1 MIPNNRH
8 IVHRHTGSDENIE
21 EIRSLFPSNRYL
33 PCSRD
38 YIPEDI
44 EEVQV
49 FDDIPSEYQDD
60 YIMVNEKYYHWED
73 LAKGGLVICNTDEPS
88 IYILN
93 DGNEPTKVAGD
104 KYDDTEVRGLIS
116 DNTAQISQNKG
127 RIDGLQGNIEELQ
140 NQTAQNSSDISSN
153 TERIE
158 TLATE
163 ASELSDRISAN
174 AADISGH
181 TEQISE
187 INEYTI
193 NGHKISG
200 STDSPGTTELLGD
213 DITLSKDALNTN
225 PAETV
230 STDVT
235 QNDTVT
241 EAIEKIE
248 TAMAIQAEA
257 VAVSLNEI
265 VSNTPS
271 KLLVGNVQ
279 TPSEYAIELSETAL
293 NIIDCSRNTGITDIS
308 IALPILNDTADKTH
322 VREYMVYFENY
333 DHKRSI
339 TLEVDDDPNNNITI
353 INTDVAVATDETI
366 RDNFF
371 VKVFRFFVKDGEE
384 LKEIIKTSNDF
395 LVWIS

>member
-38 YIPEDI
+38 DIPEDI

-60 YIMVNEKYYHWED
+60 YIMVKEKYYHWEE

-93 DGNEPTKVAGD
+93 NGNEPTKVAGD

-116 DNTAQISQNKG
+116 DNATQIGQNKD

-140 NQTAQNSSDISSN
+140 NQIAQNSSNISSN

-174 AADISGH
+174 ATDISGH

-225 PAETV
+225 PTETV

-271 KLLVGNVQ
+271 KLLVGDAQ
-279 TPSEYAIELSETAL
+279 APSVDAIKLSETIL
-293 NIIDCSRNTGITDIS
+293 NIINCLGTTGNIQ

-333 DHKRSI
+333 DPKYSI
-339 TLEVDDDPNNNITI
+339 TLNGYGPIINNNA
-353 INTDVAVATDETI
+353 AVTTTTSN
-366 RDNFF
+366 NFF
-371 VKVFRFFVKDGEE
+371 VKVFRFFVKDGEK

>member
-38 YIPEDI
+38 DIPEGI
-44 EEVQV
+44 EVPE
-49 FDDIPSEYQDD
+49 FDDIPSKRQDD
-60 YIMVNEKYYHWED
+60 YYYIKVNEKYYHWEE

-88 IYILN
+88 IYILDN
-93 DGNEPTKVAGD
+93 ENEPTKVAGD

-116 DNTAQISQNKG
+116 DNANQISQNKDS
-127 RIDGLQGNIEELQ
+127 IDGLQGSIEDLQ
-140 NQTAQNSSDISSN
+140 NQITQNSSDISSN
-153 TERIE
+153 AASIE

-174 AADISGH
+174 TADISGH
-181 TEQISE
+181 TEQISA

-225 PAETV
+225 PTETV

-271 KLLVGNVQ
+271 KLLVGNIQ
-279 TPSEYAIELSETAL
+279 TPSEGAIELSETTL
-293 NIIDCSRNTGITDIS
+293 NIIKCSGTTDIS
-308 IALPILNDTADKTH
+308 IALPFLNDTADKTH

-333 DHKRSI
+333 DPKYSI
-339 TLEVDDDPNNNITI
+339 TLDGYGPIINNNA
-353 INTDVAVATDETI
+353 AVTTTTSN
-366 RDNFF
+366 NFF

-384 LKEIIKTSNDF
+384 LKQVIKTSNDF

>member
-8 IVHRHTGSDENIE
+8 IVHRHTGSDKNIE
-21 EIRSLFPSNRYL
+21 EIMSLFPSNRYL

-38 YIPEDI
+38 DIPEDI

-60 YIMVNEKYYHWED
+60 YIMVNEKYYHWEE

-88 IYILN
+88 IYILDN
-93 DGNEPTKVAGD
+93 NNEPTKVAGD

-116 DNTAQISQNKG
+116 DNATQISQNKNS
-127 RIDGLQGNIEELQ
+127 IDGLQGSIEDLQ
-140 NQTAQNSSDISSN
+140 NQITQNSSDILSN

-174 AADISGH
+174 ASDISGH
-181 TEQISE
+181 TEQISA

-213 DITLSKDALNTN
+213 DIQLSKDALNTN
-225 PAETV
+225 PTETV

-279 TPSEYAIELSETAL
+279 TPSEGAIELSETTL
-293 NIIDCSRNTGITDIS
+293 NIINCSGTTDIS
-308 IALPILNDTADKTH
+308 IALPFLNDTADKTH

-333 DHKRSI
+333 DPKYSI
-339 TLEVDDDPNNNITI
+339 TLDGYGPIINNNA
-353 INTDVAVATDETI
+353 AVTTTTSG
-366 RDNFF
+366 NFF

-384 LKEIIKTSNDF
+384 LKQIIKTSNDF

>member
-38 YIPEDI
+38 DIPEGI
-44 EEVQV
+44 EVPE
-49 FDDIPSEYQDD
+49 FDDIPSKRQDD
-60 YIMVNEKYYHWED
+60 YYYIKVNEKYYHWEE

-88 IYILN
+88 IYILDN
-93 DGNEPTKVAGD
+93 NNEPTKVAGD

-116 DNTAQISQNKG
+116 DNATQISQNKDS
-127 RIDGLQGNIEELQ
+127 IDGLQGSIEDLQ
-140 NQTAQNSSDISSN
+140 NQITQNSSDISSN
-153 TERIE
+153 AASIE

-174 AADISGH
+174 TADISGH
-181 TEQISE
+181 TEQISA

-225 PAETV
+225 PTETV

-279 TPSEYAIELSETAL
+279 TPSEGAIELSETTL
-293 NIIDCSRNTGITDIS
+293 NIINCSGTTDIL

-339 TLEVDDDPNNNITI
+339 TLEGYGSI
-353 INTDVAVATDETI
+353 INTDVAVAADETI

>member
-38 YIPEDI
+38 DIPEGI
-44 EEVQV
+44 EVPE
-49 FDDIPSEYQDD
+49 FDDIPSKRQDD
-60 YIMVNEKYYHWED
+60 YYYIKVNEKYYHWEE

-104 KYDDTEVRGLIS
+104 KYDDTEVRELIS
-116 DNTAQISQNKG
+116 DNATQISQNKDS
-127 RIDGLQGNIEELQ
+127 IDGLQGSIEDLQ
-140 NQTAQNSSDISSN
+140 NQITQNSSDILSN
-153 TERIE
+153 TERVE

-174 AADISGH
+174 TSDISGH
-181 TEQISE
+181 TEQIST

-225 PAETV
+225 PSETV

-271 KLLVGNVQ
+271 KLLVGNIQ
-279 TPSEYAIELSETAL
+279 TPSEGAIELSETTL
-293 NIIDCSRNTGITDIS
+293 NIIKCSGTTDIS
-308 IALPILNDTADKTH
+308 IALPFLNDTADKTH

-333 DHKRSI
+333 DPKYSI
-339 TLEVDDDPNNNITI
+339 TLDGYGPIINNNA
-353 INTDVAVATDETI
+353 AVTTTTSN
-366 RDNFF
+366 NFF

>member
-38 YIPEDI
+38 DIPEGI
-44 EEVQV
+44 EVPE
-49 FDDIPSEYQDD
+49 FDDIPSKRQDD
-60 YIMVNEKYYHWED
+60 YYYIKVNEKYYHWEE

-88 IYILN
+88 IYILDN
-93 DGNEPTKVAGD
+93 NNEPTKVAGD

-116 DNTAQISQNKG
+116 DNATQISQNKDS
-127 RIDGLQGNIEELQ
+127 IDGLQGSIEDLQ
-140 NQTAQNSSDISSN
+140 NQITQNSSDISSN
-153 TERIE
+153 AASIE

-174 AADISGH
+174 TADISGH
-181 TEQISE
+181 TEQISA

-225 PAETV
+225 PTETV

-279 TPSEYAIELSETAL
+279 TPSEGAIELSETTL
-293 NIIDCSRNTGITDIS
+293 NIIKCSGTTDIS
-308 IALPILNDTADKTH
+308 IALPFLNDTADKTH

-333 DHKRSI
+333 DPKYSI
-339 TLEVDDDPNNNITI
+339 TLDGYGPIINNNA
-353 INTDVAVATDETI
+353 AVTTTTSN
-366 RDNFF
+366 NFF

-384 LKEIIKTSNDF
+384 LKQIIKTSNDF

>member
-38 YIPEDI
+38 DIPEDI

-60 YIMVNEKYYHWED
+60 YIMVKEKYYHWEE

-93 DGNEPTKVAGD
+93 NGNEPTKVAGD

-116 DNTAQISQNKG
+116 DNATQISQNKTN
-127 RIDGLQGNIEELQ
+127 IDGLQGSIEDLQ
-140 NQTAQNSSDISSN
+140 TQITQNSSNISSN

-174 AADISGH
+174 ATDISGH
-181 TEQISE
+181 TEQISA

-225 PAETV
+225 PSETV

-339 TLEVDDDPNNNITI
+339 ILDGYGSI
-353 INTDVAVATDETI
+353 INTDVAVSTEGTI
-366 RDNFF
+366 SDNFF
-371 VKVFRFFVKDGEE
+371 VKVFRFFVKNGEE

>member
-38 YIPEDI
+38 DIPEGI
-44 EEVQV
+44 EVPE
-49 FDDIPSEYQDD
+49 FDDIPSKRQDD
-60 YIMVNEKYYHWED
+60 YYYIKVNEKYYHWEE

-104 KYDDTEVRGLIS
+104 KFDDTEVRGLIS
-116 DNTAQISQNKG
+116 DNATQIGQNKD

-140 NQTAQNSSDISSN
+140 NQIAQNGSNISSN
-153 TERIE
+153 AERIE

-174 AADISGH
+174 TSDISGH
-181 TEQISE
+181 TEQIST

-225 PAETV
+225 PSETV

-271 KLLVGNVQ
+271 KLLVGNIQ
-279 TPSEYAIELSETAL
+279 TPSEGAIELSETTL
-293 NIIDCSRNTGITDIS
+293 NIIKCSGTTDIS
-308 IALPILNDTADKTH
+308 IALPFLNDTADKTH

-333 DHKRSI
+333 DPKYSI
-339 TLEVDDDPNNNITI
+339 TLDGYGPIINNNA
-353 INTDVAVATDETI
+353 AVTTTTSN
-366 RDNFF
+366 NFF

-384 LKEIIKTSNDF
+384 LKQVIKTSNDF

>member
-38 YIPEDI
+38 DIPEDI

-60 YIMVNEKYYHWED
+60 YIMVNEKYYHWEE

-88 IYILN
+88 IYIL
-93 DGNEPTKVAGD
+93 DNENKPTKVAGD

-116 DNTAQISQNKG
+116 DNANQISQNKNS
-127 RIDGLQGNIEELQ
+127 IDGLQGSIEDLQ
-140 NQTAQNSSDISSN
+140 NQIAQNSSNISSN

-158 TLATE
+158 TLATG

-174 AADISGH
+174 ASDISGH
-181 TEQISE
+181 TEQIST

-279 TPSEYAIELSETAL
+279 TPSDVSIELSETAL

-333 DHKRSI
+333 DPKYSI
-339 TLEVDDDPNNNITI
+339 TLNGYGPIINNNA
-353 INTDVAVATDETI
+353 AVTTTTSN
-366 RDNFF
+366 NFF

-384 LKEIIKTSNDF
+384 LKQIIKTSNDF

>member
-38 YIPEDI
+38 DIPEDI

-60 YIMVNEKYYHWED
+60 YIMVNEKYYHWEE

-116 DNTAQISQNKG
+116 DNANQIGQNKD

-140 NQTAQNSSDISSN
+140 NQIAQNGSNISSN
-153 TERIE
+153 AERIE

-174 AADISGH
+174 TSDISGH
-181 TEQISE
+181 TEQIST

-200 STDSPGTTELLGD
+200 STDSPGTAELLGD

-271 KLLVGNVQ
+271 KLLVGNIQ
-279 TPSEYAIELSETAL
+279 TPSEGAIELSETTL
-293 NIIDCSRNTGITDIS
+293 NIINCSGTTDIS
-308 IALPILNDTADKTH
+308 IALPFLNDTADKTH

-333 DHKRSI
+333 DPKYSI
-339 TLEVDDDPNNNITI
+339 TLDGYGPIINNNA
-353 INTDVAVATDETI
+353 AVTTTTSN
-366 RDNFF
+366 NFF

-384 LKEIIKTSNDF
+384 LKQVIKTSNDF

>member
-38 YIPEDI
+38 DIPEDI

-60 YIMVNEKYYHWED
+60 YIMVNEKYYHWEE

-116 DNTAQISQNKG
+116 DNATQISQNKDS
-127 RIDGLQGNIEELQ
+127 IDGLQGSIEDLQ
-140 NQTAQNSSDISSN
+140 NQITQNSSDISSN
-153 TERIE
+153 AASIE

-174 AADISGH
+174 TADISGH
-181 TEQISE
+181 TEQISA

-225 PAETV
+225 PTETV

-279 TPSEYAIELSETAL
+279 TPSEGAIELSETTL
-293 NIIDCSRNTGITDIS
+293 NIINCSGTTDIS
-308 IALPILNDTADKTH
+308 IALPFLNDTADKTH

-333 DHKRSI
+333 DHTRSI
-339 TLEVDDDPNNNITI
+339 KLDGYGPIINNNA
-353 INTDVAVATDETI
+353 AVTTTTSN
-366 RDNFF
+366 NFF

-384 LKEIIKTSNDF
+384 LKQVIKTSNDF

>member
-8 IVHRHTGSDENIE
+8 IVHRHTGSENLE
-21 EIRSLFPSNRYL
+21 EIKSLFPSSRYL
-33 PCSRD
+33 PCRRD
-38 YIPEDI
+38 DIPEDI

-49 FDDIPSEYQDD
+49 FDDIPSEYQDG

-93 DGNEPTKVAGD
+93 NGNEPTKVAGD

-116 DNTAQISQNKG
+116 DNATQIGQNKD

-140 NQTAQNSSDISSN
+140 NQIAQNSSNISSN

-174 AADISGH
+174 ATDISGH

-225 PAETV
+225 PTETV

-271 KLLVGNVQ
+271 KLLVGDAQ
-279 TPSEYAIELSETAL
+279 APSVDAIKLSETIL
-293 NIIDCSRNTGITDIS
+293 NIINCLGTTGNIQ

-333 DHKRSI
+333 DPKYSI
-339 TLEVDDDPNNNITI
+339 TLNGYGPIINNNA
-353 INTDVAVATDETI
+353 AVTTTTSN
-366 RDNFF
+366 NFF
-371 VKVFRFFVKDGEE
+371 VKVFRFFVKDGEK

>member
-38 YIPEDI
+38 DIPEGI
-44 EEVQV
+44 EVPE
-49 FDDIPSEYQDD
+49 FDDIPSKRQDD
-60 YIMVNEKYYHWED
+60 YYYIKVNEKYYHWEE

-88 IYILN
+88 IYILDN
-93 DGNEPTKVAGD
+93 NNEPTKVAGD

-116 DNTAQISQNKG
+116 DNATQISQNKDS
-127 RIDGLQGNIEELQ
+127 IDGLQGSIEDLQ
-140 NQTAQNSSDISSN
+140 NQITQNSSDISSN
-153 TERIE
+153 AASIE

-174 AADISGH
+174 TADISGH
-181 TEQISE
+181 TEQISA

-271 KLLVGNVQ
+271 KLLVGNIQ
-279 TPSEYAIELSETAL
+279 TPSEGVIELSETTL
-293 NIIDCSRNTGITDIS
+293 NIIKCSGTTDIL
-308 IALPILNDTADKTH
+308 IALPFLNDTADKTH

-333 DHKRSI
+333 DHTRSI
-339 TLEVDDDPNNNITI
+339 TLDGYGPIINNNA
-353 INTDVAVATDETI
+353 AVTTTTSN
-366 RDNFF
+366 NFF

-384 LKEIIKTSNDF
+384 LKQVIKTSNDF

>member
-38 YIPEDI
+38 DIPEDI

-60 YIMVNEKYYHWED
+60 YIMVNEKYYHWEE

-88 IYILN
+88 IYILDN
-93 DGNEPTKVAGD
+93 ENEPTKVAGD

-116 DNTAQISQNKG
+116 DNAAQISQNKDS
-127 RIDGLQGNIEELQ
+127 IDGLQGNIGDLQ
-140 NQTAQNSSDISSN
+140 NQITQNSSDILSN
-153 TERIE
+153 TERVE

-174 AADISGH
+174 TSDISGH
-181 TEQISE
+181 TEQIST

-225 PAETV
+225 PSETV

-271 KLLVGNVQ
+271 KLLVGNIQ
-279 TPSEYAIELSETAL
+279 TPSEGAIELSETTL
-293 NIIDCSRNTGITDIS
+293 NIIKCSGTTDIS
-308 IALPILNDTADKTH
+308 IALPSLNKTADKTH

-333 DHKRSI
+333 DPKYSI
-339 TLEVDDDPNNNITI
+339 TLDGYGPIINNNA
-353 INTDVAVATDETI
+353 AVTTTTSN
-366 RDNFF
+366 NFF

-384 LKEIIKTSNDF
+384 LKQIIKTSNDF

>member
-38 YIPEDI
+38 DIPEDI

-60 YIMVNEKYYHWED
+60 YIMVNEKYYHWEE

-116 DNTAQISQNKG
+116 DNATQISQNKDS
-127 RIDGLQGNIEELQ
+127 IDGLQGSIEDLQ
-140 NQTAQNSSDISSN
+140 NQITQNSSDISSN

-174 AADISGH
+174 ATDISEH
-181 TEQISE
+181 TEQITA

-213 DITLSKDALNTN
+213 DIQLSKDALNTN
-225 PAETV
+225 PTETV

-271 KLLVGNVQ
+271 KLLVGDAQ
-279 TPSEYAIELSETAL
+279 APSDGAIELSETAL
-293 NIIDCSRNTGITDIS
+293 NIINCSGTTGITDIS
-308 IALPILNDTADKTH
+308 IALPFLNDTADKTH
-322 VREYMVYFENY
+322 VREYMMYFENY
-333 DHKRSI
+333 DPKYSI
-339 TLEVDDDPNNNITI
+339 TLDGYGPIINNNA
-353 INTDVAVATDETI
+353 AVTTTTSN
-366 RDNFF
+366 NFF

-384 LKEIIKTSNDF
+384 LKQVIKTS
-395 LVWIS
+395 

>member
-38 YIPEDI
+38 DIPEGI
-44 EEVQV
+44 EVPE
-49 FDDIPSEYQDD
+49 FDDIPSKRQDD
-60 YIMVNEKYYHWED
+60 YYYIKVNEKYYHWEE

-88 IYILN
+88 IYILDN
-93 DGNEPTKVAGD
+93 NNEPTKVAGD

-116 DNTAQISQNKG
+116 DNATQISQNKDS
-127 RIDGLQGNIEELQ
+127 IDGLQGSIEDLQ
-140 NQTAQNSSDISSN
+140 NQITQNSSDISSN
-153 TERIE
+153 AASIE

-174 AADISGH
+174 TADISGH
-181 TEQISE
+181 TEQISA

-225 PAETV
+225 PSETV

-279 TPSEYAIELSETAL
+279 TPSEGAIELSETTL
-293 NIIDCSRNTGITDIS
+293 NIINCSGTTDIL

-339 TLEVDDDPNNNITI
+339 TLEGYGSI
-353 INTDVAVATDETI
+353 INTDVAVAADETI

>member
-38 YIPEDI
+38 DIPEDI

-60 YIMVNEKYYHWED
+60 YIMAKEKYYHWEE

-93 DGNEPTKVAGD
+93 NGNEPTKVAGD

-116 DNTAQISQNKG
+116 DNATQISQNKTN
-127 RIDGLQGNIEELQ
+127 IDGLQGSIEDLQ
-140 NQTAQNSSDISSN
+140 TQITQNSSNISSN

-174 AADISGH
+174 ATDISGH
-181 TEQISE
+181 TEQISA

-225 PAETV
+225 PSETV

-339 TLEVDDDPNNNITI
+339 ILDGYGSI
-353 INTDVAVATDETI
+353 INTDVAVSTEGTI
-366 RDNFF
+366 SDNFF
-371 VKVFRFFVKDGEE
+371 VKVFRFFVKNGEE

>member
-38 YIPEDI
+38 DIPEDI

-60 YIMVNEKYYHWED
+60 YIMVNEKYYHWEE

-116 DNTAQISQNKG
+116 NNATQISQNKDS
-127 RIDGLQGNIEELQ
+127 IDGLQGSIEDLQ
-140 NQTAQNSSDISSN
+140 NQITQNSSDISSN
-153 TERIE
+153 AASIE

-174 AADISGH
+174 TADISGH
-181 TEQISE
+181 TEQISA

-225 PAETV
+225 PTETV

-279 TPSEYAIELSETAL
+279 TPSEGAIELSETTL
-293 NIIDCSRNTGITDIS
+293 NIINCSGTTDIS
-308 IALPILNDTADKTH
+308 IALPFLNDTADKTH

-333 DHKRSI
+333 DPKYSI
-339 TLEVDDDPNNNITI
+339 TLDGYGPIINNNA
-353 INTDVAVATDETI
+353 AVTTTTSN
-366 RDNFF
+366 NFF

-384 LKEIIKTSNDF
+384 LKQVIKTSNDF

>member
-38 YIPEDI
+38 DIPEDI

-60 YIMVNEKYYHWED
+60 YIMVNEKYYHWEE

-93 DGNEPTKVAGD
+93 NGNEPTKVAGD

-116 DNTAQISQNKG
+116 DNATQIGQNKD

-140 NQTAQNSSDISSN
+140 NQIAQNSSNISSN

-174 AADISGH
+174 ASDISGH
-181 TEQISE
+181 TEQITA

-213 DITLSKDALNTN
+213 DIQLSKDALNTN
-225 PAETV
+225 PTETV
-230 STDVT
+230 STYVT
-235 QNDTVT
+235 HNDNVT

-279 TPSEYAIELSETAL
+279 TPSEDAIELSETAL
-293 NIIDCSRNTGITDIS
+293 NIINCSVTTDITDIP

-333 DHKRSI
+333 DPKYSI
-339 TLEVDDDPNNNITI
+339 TLYGYGPIINNNA
-353 INTDVAVATDETI
+353 AVTTEGTTS
-366 RDNFF
+366 DNFF

>member
-38 YIPEDI
+38 DIPEDI

-60 YIMVNEKYYHWED
+60 YIMVNEKYYHWEE

-116 DNTAQISQNKG
+116 DNATQISHNKDS
-127 RIDGLQGNIEELQ
+127 IDGLQGNIEDLQ
-140 NQTAQNSSDISSN
+140 NQIAQNGSDISSN

-174 AADISGH
+174 ATDISEH
-181 TEQISE
+181 TEQITA

-225 PAETV
+225 PSETV

-279 TPSEYAIELSETAL
+279 TPSDVSIELSETAL
-293 NIIDCSRNTGITDIS
+293 NIIDCSRNTDITDIP

-333 DHKRSI
+333 DPKYSI
-339 TLEVDDDPNNNITI
+339 TLNGYGPIINNNA
-353 INTDVAVATDETI
+353 AVTTTTSN
-366 RDNFF
+366 NFF

>member
-38 YIPEDI
+38 DIPEGI
-44 EEVQV
+44 EVPE
-49 FDDIPSEYQDD
+49 FDDIPSKRQDD
-60 YIMVNEKYYHWED
+60 YYYIKVNEKYYHWEE

-116 DNTAQISQNKG
+116 DNANQIGQNKD

-140 NQTAQNSSDISSN
+140 NQIAQNGSNISSN
-153 TERIE
+153 AERIE

-174 AADISGH
+174 TSDISGH
-181 TEQISE
+181 TEQIST

-225 PAETV
+225 PSETV

-271 KLLVGNVQ
+271 KLLVGNIQ
-279 TPSEYAIELSETAL
+279 TPSEGAIELSETTL
-293 NIIDCSRNTGITDIS
+293 NIIKCSGTTDIS
-308 IALPILNDTADKTH
+308 IALPFLNDTADKTH

-333 DHKRSI
+333 DPKYSI
-339 TLEVDDDPNNNITI
+339 TLDGYGPIINNNA
-353 INTDVAVATDETI
+353 AVTTTTSN
-366 RDNFF
+366 NFF

-384 LKEIIKTSNDF
+384 LKQVIKTSNDF

>member
-38 YIPEDI
+38 DIPEDI

-60 YIMVNEKYYHWED
+60 YIMVNEKYYHWEE

-88 IYILN
+88 IYILDN
-93 DGNEPTKVAGD
+93 NNEPTKVAGD

-116 DNTAQISQNKG
+116 DNATQISQNKDS
-127 RIDGLQGNIEELQ
+127 IDGLQGSIEDLQ
-140 NQTAQNSSDISSN
+140 NQITQNSSDISSN

-158 TLATE
+158 TLATG

-174 AADISGH
+174 TADISGH
-181 TEQISE
+181 TEQIST

-225 PAETV
+225 PSETV

-279 TPSEYAIELSETAL
+279 TPSDVSIELSETAL
-293 NIIDCSRNTGITDIS
+293 NIIDCSRNTDITDIP

-333 DHKRSI
+333 DPKYSI
-339 TLEVDDDPNNNITI
+339 TLNGYGPIINNNA
-353 INTDVAVATDETI
+353 AVTTTTSN
-366 RDNFF
+366 NFF

>member
-38 YIPEDI
+38 DIPEGI
-44 EEVQV
+44 EVPE
-49 FDDIPSEYQDD
+49 FDDIPSKRQDD
-60 YIMVNEKYYHWED
+60 YYYIKVNEKYYHWEE

-88 IYILN
+88 IYILDN
-93 DGNEPTKVAGD
+93 NNEPTKVAGD

-116 DNTAQISQNKG
+116 DNATQISQNKDS
-127 RIDGLQGNIEELQ
+127 IDGLQGSIEDLQ
-140 NQTAQNSSDISSN
+140 NQITQNSSDISSN
-153 TERIE
+153 AASIE

-174 AADISGH
+174 TADISGH
-181 TEQISE
+181 TEQISA

-225 PAETV
+225 PTETV

-279 TPSEYAIELSETAL
+279 TPSEGAIELSETTL
-293 NIIDCSRNTGITDIS
+293 NIINCSGTTDIS
-308 IALPILNDTADKTH
+308 IALPFLNDTADKTH

-333 DHKRSI
+333 DPKYSI
-339 TLEVDDDPNNNITI
+339 TLDGYGPIINNNA
-353 INTDVAVATDETI
+353 AVTTTTSG
-366 RDNFF
+366 NFF

-384 LKEIIKTSNDF
+384 LKQIIKTSNDF

>member
-38 YIPEDI
+38 DIPEGI
-44 EEVQV
+44 EVPE
-49 FDDIPSEYQDD
+49 FDDIPSKRQDD
-60 YIMVNEKYYHWED
+60 YYYIKVNEKYYHWEE

-88 IYILN
+88 IYILDN
-93 DGNEPTKVAGD
+93 KNEPTKVAGD

-116 DNTAQISQNKG
+116 DNATQISQNKDS
-127 RIDGLQGNIEELQ
+127 IDGLQGSIEDLQ
-140 NQTAQNSSDISSN
+140 NQITQNSSDISSN

-158 TLATE
+158 TLATG

-174 AADISGH
+174 TADISGH
-181 TEQISE
+181 TEQIST

-225 PAETV
+225 PSETV

-279 TPSEYAIELSETAL
+279 TPSNVSIELSETAL
-293 NIIDCSRNTGITDIS
+293 NIIDCSRNTDITDIP

-333 DHKRSI
+333 DPKYSI
-339 TLEVDDDPNNNITI
+339 TLDGYGPIINNNA
-353 INTDVAVATDETI
+353 AVTTATSN
-366 RDNFF
+366 NFF

-384 LKEIIKTSNDF
+384 LKQVIKTSNDF

>member
-38 YIPEDI
+38 DIPEDI

-60 YIMVNEKYYHWED
+60 YIMVNEKYYHWEE

-116 DNTAQISQNKG
+116 DNANQIGQNKD

-140 NQTAQNSSDISSN
+140 NQIAQNGSNISSN
-153 TERIE
+153 AERIE
-158 TLATE
+158 TLATG

-174 AADISGH
+174 TADISGH
-181 TEQISE
+181 TEQISA

-271 KLLVGNVQ
+271 KLLVGNIQ
-279 TPSEYAIELSETAL
+279 TPSEGAIELSETTL
-293 NIIDCSRNTGITDIS
+293 NIIKCSGTTDIS
-308 IALPILNDTADKTH
+308 IALPFLNDTADKTH

-333 DHKRSI
+333 GHTRSI
-339 TLEVDDDPNNNITI
+339 TLDGYGPIINNNA
-353 INTDVAVATDETI
+353 AVTTTTSN
-366 RDNFF
+366 NFF

-384 LKEIIKTSNDF
+384 LKQVIKTSNDF

>member
-38 YIPEDI
+38 DIPEDI

-60 YIMVNEKYYHWED
+60 YIMVNEKYYHWEE

-116 DNTAQISQNKG
+116 DNANQIGQNKD

-140 NQTAQNSSDISSN
+140 NQIAQNGSNISSN
-153 TERIE
+153 AERIE

-174 AADISGH
+174 ATDISGH
-181 TEQISE
+181 TEQIST

-271 KLLVGNVQ
+271 KLLVGNIQ
-279 TPSEYAIELSETAL
+279 TPSEGAIELSETTL
-293 NIIDCSRNTGITDIS
+293 NIIKCSGTTDIS
-308 IALPILNDTADKTH
+308 IALPFLNDTADKTH

-333 DHKRSI
+333 DPKYSI
-339 TLEVDDDPNNNITI
+339 TLDGYGPIINNNA
-353 INTDVAVATDETI
+353 AVTTTTSN
-366 RDNFF
+366 NFF

-384 LKEIIKTSNDF
+384 LKQVIKTSNDF

>member
-38 YIPEDI
+38 DIPEDI

-60 YIMVNEKYYHWED
+60 YIMVNEKYYHWEE

-88 IYILN
+88 IYILDN
-93 DGNEPTKVAGD
+93 NNEPTKVAGD

-116 DNTAQISQNKG
+116 DNATQISQNKDS
-127 RIDGLQGNIEELQ
+127 IDGLQGSIEDLQ
-140 NQTAQNSSDISSN
+140 NQITQNSSDILSN

-158 TLATE
+158 TLATG

-174 AADISGH
+174 TADISGH
-181 TEQISE
+181 TEQIST

-225 PAETV
+225 PSETV

-279 TPSEYAIELSETAL
+279 TPSDVSIELSETAL
-293 NIIDCSRNTGITDIS
+293 NIIDCSRNTDITDIP

-333 DHKRSI
+333 DPKYSI
-339 TLEVDDDPNNNITI
+339 TLNGYGPIINNNA
-353 INTDVAVATDETI
+353 AVTTTTSN
-366 RDNFF
+366 NFF

>member
-38 YIPEDI
+38 DIPEDI

-60 YIMVNEKYYHWED
+60 YIMVNEKYYHWEE

-116 DNTAQISQNKG
+116 DNANQISQNKDS
-127 RIDGLQGNIEELQ
+127 IDGLQGSIEDLQ
-140 NQTAQNSSDISSN
+140 NQITQNSSDILSN
-153 TERIE
+153 TERVE

-174 AADISGH
+174 TSDISGH
-181 TEQISE
+181 TEQIST

-230 STDVT
+230 STDVM

-241 EAIEKIE
+241 DAIETIE

-279 TPSEYAIELSETAL
+279 TPSDVAIELSETAL

-308 IALPILNDTADKTH
+308 IALPFLNDTADKTH

-333 DHKRSI
+333 DPKYSI
-339 TLEVDDDPNNNITI
+339 TLDGYGPIINNNA
-353 INTDVAVATDETI
+353 AVTTTTSN
-366 RDNFF
+366 NFF

>member
-38 YIPEDI
+38 DIPEGI
-44 EEVQV
+44 EVPE
-49 FDDIPSEYQDD
+49 FDDIPSKRQDD
-60 YIMVNEKYYHWED
+60 YYYIKVNEKYYHWEE

-116 DNTAQISQNKG
+116 DNATQISQNKDS
-127 RIDGLQGNIEELQ
+127 IDGLQGSIEDLQ
-140 NQTAQNSSDISSN
+140 NQITQNSSDISSN

-158 TLATE
+158 TLATG

-174 AADISGH
+174 TADISGH
-181 TEQISE
+181 TEQIST

-225 PAETV
+225 PSETV

-271 KLLVGNVQ
+271 KLLVGNIQ
-279 TPSEYAIELSETAL
+279 TPSEDSIELSETAL
-293 NIIDCSRNTGITDIS
+293 NIIDCSRNMDITDIS
-308 IALPILNDTADKTH
+308 IALPFLNDTADKTH

-333 DHKRSI
+333 DPKYSI
-339 TLEVDDDPNNNITI
+339 TLDGYGPIINNNA
-353 INTDVAVATDETI
+353 AVTTTTSN
-366 RDNFF
+366 NFF

>member
-38 YIPEDI
+38 DIPEGI
-44 EEVQV
+44 EVPE
-49 FDDIPSEYQDD
+49 FDDIPSKRQDD
-60 YIMVNEKYYHWED
+60 YYYIKVNEKYYHWEE

-88 IYILN
+88 IYILDN
-93 DGNEPTKVAGD
+93 NNEPTKVAGD

-116 DNTAQISQNKG
+116 DNATQISQNKDS
-127 RIDGLQGNIEELQ
+127 IDGLQGSIEDLQ
-140 NQTAQNSSDISSN
+140 NQITQNSSDISSN
-153 TERIE
+153 AASIE

-174 AADISGH
+174 TADISGH
-181 TEQISE
+181 TEQISA

-225 PAETV
+225 PTETV

-271 KLLVGNVQ
+271 KLLVGNIQ
-279 TPSEYAIELSETAL
+279 TLSEDSIELSETTL
-293 NIIDCSRNTGITDIS
+293 NIINCSGTTDIL

-339 TLEVDDDPNNNITI
+339 TLEGYGSI
-353 INTDVAVATDETI
+353 INTDVAVAADETI

>member
-8 IVHRHTGSDENIE
+8 IVHRHTGSDKNIE
-21 EIRSLFPSNRYL
+21 EIMSLFPSNRYL

-38 YIPEDI
+38 DIPEDI

-60 YIMVNEKYYHWED
+60 YIMVNEKYYHWEE

-116 DNTAQISQNKG
+116 DNATQISQNKNS
-127 RIDGLQGNIEELQ
+127 IDGLQGSIEDLQ
-140 NQTAQNSSDISSN
+140 NQITQNSSDILSN

-174 AADISGH
+174 ASDISGH
-181 TEQISE
+181 TEQISA

-213 DITLSKDALNTN
+213 DIQLSKDALNTN
-225 PAETV
+225 PTETV

-279 TPSEYAIELSETAL
+279 TPSEGAIELSETTL
-293 NIIDCSRNTGITDIS
+293 NIINCSGTTDIS
-308 IALPILNDTADKTH
+308 IALPFLNDTADKTH

-333 DHKRSI
+333 DPKYSI
-339 TLEVDDDPNNNITI
+339 TLDGYGPIINNNA
-353 INTDVAVATDETI
+353 AVTTTTSG
-366 RDNFF
+366 NFF

-384 LKEIIKTSNDF
+384 LKQIIKTSNDF

>member
-33 PCSRD
+33 PCSQD
-38 YIPEDI
+38 DIPEDI

-49 FDDIPSEYQDD
+49 FDDIPSEYQYD
-60 YIMVNEKYYHWED
+60 YIMVNEKYYHWEE

-88 IYILN
+88 IYILDN
-93 DGNEPTKVAGD
+93 DNEPTKVAGD

-116 DNTAQISQNKG
+116 DNATQISQNKDS
-127 RIDGLQGNIEELQ
+127 IDGLQGSIEDLQ
-140 NQTAQNSSDISSN
+140 NQITQNSSDISSN
-153 TERIE
+153 AASIE

-174 AADISGH
+174 TADISGH
-181 TEQISE
+181 TEQISA

-225 PAETV
+225 PTETV

-271 KLLVGNVQ
+271 KLLVGNIQ
-279 TPSEYAIELSETAL
+279 TPSEGAIELSETTL
-293 NIIDCSRNTGITDIS
+293 NIINCSGTTDIS
-308 IALPILNDTADKTH
+308 IALPFLNDTADKTH

-333 DHKRSI
+333 DPKYSI
-339 TLEVDDDPNNNITI
+339 TLDGYGPIINNNA
-353 INTDVAVATDETI
+353 AVTTTTSN
-366 RDNFF
+366 NFF

-384 LKEIIKTSNDF
+384 LKQVIKTSNDF

>member
-38 YIPEDI
+38 DIPEGI
-44 EEVQV
+44 EVPE
-49 FDDIPSEYQDD
+49 FDDIPSKRQDD
-60 YIMVNEKYYHWED
+60 YYYIKVNEKYYHWEE

-88 IYILN
+88 IYILDN
-93 DGNEPTKVAGD
+93 NNEPTKVAGD

-116 DNTAQISQNKG
+116 DNATQISQNKDS
-127 RIDGLQGNIEELQ
+127 IDGLQGSIEDLQ
-140 NQTAQNSSDISSN
+140 NQITQNSSDISSN
-153 TERIE
+153 AASIE

-174 AADISGH
+174 TADISGH
-181 TEQISE
+181 TEQISA

-225 PAETV
+225 PSETV

-279 TPSEYAIELSETAL
+279 TPSEGAIELSETTL
-293 NIIDCSRNTGITDIS
+293 NIINCSGTTDITDIP

-333 DHKRSI
+333 DPKYSI
-339 TLEVDDDPNNNITI
+339 TLDGYGPIINNNA
-353 INTDVAVATDETI
+353 AVTTTTSG
-366 RDNFF
+366 NFF

>member
-1 MIPNNRH
+1 MY
-8 IVHRHTGSDENIE
+8 
-21 EIRSLFPSNRYL
+21 SL
-33 PCSRD
+33 
-38 YIPEDI
+38 
-44 EEVQV
+44 
-49 FDDIPSEYQDD
+49 
-60 YIMVNEKYYHWED
+60 
-73 LAKGGLVICNTDEPS
+73 A
-88 IYILN
+88 
-93 DGNEPTKVAGD
+93 AG
-104 KYDDTEVRGLIS
+104 
-116 DNTAQISQNKG
+116 
-127 RIDGLQGNIEELQ
+127 
-140 NQTAQNSSDISSN
+140 SDISSN

-174 AADISGH
+174 ATDISEH
-181 TEQISE
+181 TEQITA

-225 PAETV
+225 PSETV

-279 TPSEYAIELSETAL
+279 TPSDVSIELSETAL
-293 NIIDCSRNTGITDIS
+293 NIIDCSRNTDITDIP

-333 DHKRSI
+333 DPKYSI
-339 TLEVDDDPNNNITI
+339 TLNGYGPIINNNA
-353 INTDVAVATDETI
+353 AVTTTTSN
-366 RDNFF
+366 NFF

>member
-38 YIPEDI
+38 DIPEDI

-60 YIMVNEKYYHWED
+60 YIMVKEKYYHWEE

-93 DGNEPTKVAGD
+93 NGNEPTKVAGD

-116 DNTAQISQNKG
+116 DNATQIGQNKD

-140 NQTAQNSSDISSN
+140 NQITQNSSNISSN

-174 AADISGH
+174 ATDISGH

-225 PAETV
+225 PTETV

-271 KLLVGNVQ
+271 KLLVGDVQ
-279 TPSEYAIELSETAL
+279 TPSEDAIELSETIL
-293 NIIDCSRNTGITDIS
+293 NIINCSGTTGITDIQ

-339 TLEVDDDPNNNITI
+339 TLDGYGPIINNNA
-353 INTDVAVATDETI
+353 AVTTTTSN
-366 RDNFF
+366 NFF
-371 VKVFRFFVKDGEE
+371 VKVFRFFVKDGEK
-384 LKEIIKTSNDF
+384 LKQIIKTSNDF

>member
-38 YIPEDI
+38 DIPEDI

-60 YIMVNEKYYHWED
+60 YIMVNEKYYHWEE

-88 IYILN
+88 IYIL
-93 DGNEPTKVAGD
+93 DNENKPTKVAGD

-116 DNTAQISQNKG
+116 DNANQIGQNKD

-140 NQTAQNSSDISSN
+140 NQIAQNSSDISSN

-163 ASELSDRISAN
+163 ASELSGRIGAN
-174 AADISGH
+174 ATDISGH
-181 TEQISE
+181 TEQISA

-225 PAETV
+225 PTETV

-271 KLLVGNVQ
+271 KLLVGNIQ
-279 TPSEYAIELSETAL
+279 TPSEGAIELSETTL
-293 NIIDCSRNTGITDIS
+293 NIIKCSGTTDIS
-308 IALPILNDTADKTH
+308 IALPFLNDTADKTH

-333 DHKRSI
+333 DPKYSI
-339 TLEVDDDPNNNITI
+339 TLDGYGPIINNNA
-353 INTDVAVATDETI
+353 AVTTTTSN
-366 RDNFF
+366 NFF

-384 LKEIIKTSNDF
+384 LKQVIKTSNDF

>member
-38 YIPEDI
+38 DIPEGI
-44 EEVQV
+44 EVPE

-60 YIMVNEKYYHWED
+60 YYYIKVNEKYYHWEE

-88 IYILN
+88 IYILDN
-93 DGNEPTKVAGD
+93 NNEPTKVAGD

-116 DNTAQISQNKG
+116 NNATQISQNKDS
-127 RIDGLQGNIEELQ
+127 IDGLQGSIEDLQ
-140 NQTAQNSSDISSN
+140 NQITQNSSDISSN
-153 TERIE
+153 AASIE

-174 AADISGH
+174 TADISGH
-181 TEQISE
+181 TEQISA

-225 PAETV
+225 PTETV

-271 KLLVGNVQ
+271 KLLVGNIQ
-279 TPSEYAIELSETAL
+279 TPSEATL
-293 NIIDCSRNTGITDIS
+293 NIINCSGTTDIS
-308 IALPILNDTADKTH
+308 IALPFLNDTADKTH

-333 DHKRSI
+333 DPKYSI
-339 TLEVDDDPNNNITI
+339 TLDGYGPIINNNA
-353 INTDVAVATDETI
+353 AVTTTTSG
-366 RDNFF
+366 NFF

-384 LKEIIKTSNDF
+384 LKQIIKTSNDF

>member
-38 YIPEDI
+38 DIPEGI
-44 EEVQV
+44 EVPE

-60 YIMVNEKYYHWED
+60 YYYIKVNEKYYHWEE

-88 IYILN
+88 IYILDN
-93 DGNEPTKVAGD
+93 NNEPTKVAGD

-116 DNTAQISQNKG
+116 DNATQISQNKDS
-127 RIDGLQGNIEELQ
+127 IDGLQGSIEDLQ
-140 NQTAQNSSDISSN
+140 NQITQNSSDISSN
-153 TERIE
+153 AASIE

-174 AADISGH
+174 TADISGH
-181 TEQISE
+181 TEQISA

-225 PAETV
+225 PTETV

-279 TPSEYAIELSETAL
+279 TPSEGAIELSETTL
-293 NIIDCSRNTGITDIS
+293 NIINCSGTTDIS
-308 IALPILNDTADKTH
+308 IALPFLNDTADKTH

-333 DHKRSI
+333 DPKYSI
-339 TLEVDDDPNNNITI
+339 TLDGYGPIINNNA
-353 INTDVAVATDETI
+353 AVTTTTSN
-366 RDNFF
+366 NFF

-384 LKEIIKTSNDF
+384 LKQVIKTSNDF